1 MITLGRMDVRGSL
14 PPLVTPFRDGEV
26 DLDAYERLVE
36 HHLNAG
42 SDGVVVAGTTGEPA
56 LLTVEERQALLES
69 AVSAAAGRIPVIA
82 ATGAV
87 SHADTVAL
95 TEHADRVGADA
106 LLVVTPAFT
115 RPPARGML
123 EFYVDIGRRTD
134 LPFLLYHIP
143 GRAAVGVDLAFC
155 EALAERVPTFC
166 GIKHASTDL
175 GFVSDLLEMFGPEF
189 RVLVGLEELSFPM
202 LAMGAAGTVNAVA
215 NVDPRRVAE
224 LGRAVDRGDLAE
236 ARKLHY
242 DLLELN
248 RSVFFDT
255 NPICVKYMCRRLGLL
270 ERNEHRLPMVPATP
284 ELEARLD
291 AVLVAAGLLDD

>member
-1 MITLGRMDVRGSL
+1 VITLGPNDVRGSL

-26 DLDAYERLVE
+26 DLEAYERLVE
-36 HHLNAG
+36 HHVHAG
-42 SDGVVVAGTTGEPA
+42 SDGVVVAGTSGEPA
-56 LLTVEERQALLES
+56 LLTVPERQALLEA

-82 ATGAV
+82 ATGAL
-87 SHADTVAL
+87 SHADTVTL
-95 TEHADRVGADA
+95 SEHAAGAGAAA

-115 RPPARGML
+115 RPPPRGML
-123 EFYVDIGRRTD
+123 DHYTDIGRRTD
-134 LPFLLYHIP
+134 PPLLLYHIP

-155 EALAERVPTFC
+155 EALAERAPTFC

-175 GFVSDLLEMFGPEF
+175 GLVSELIEAFGPEF
-189 RVLVGLEELSFPM
+189 RILVGLEELTLPM
-202 LAMGAAGTVNAVA
+202 LAMGATGSVNAVA
-215 NVDPRRVAE
+215 NVDPRRVSA
-224 LGRAVDRGDLAE
+224 LGRAVDANDLHG

-242 DLLELN
+242 ELLDLN

-270 ERNEHRLPMVPATP
+270 ERNEHRLPMAPATP

-291 AVLVAAGLLDD
+291 DILVAAGLLDR